1 MRRGPTRSWNFD
13 LYTWKGTFINKNTHK
28 KEEKGNGKR
37 KGKAKTIS
45 YTVSVWQDEIFVCIY
60 AYTYTGEQKLHIYWF
75 REALKFIKTSNE
87 CFVFISD
94 KISYNLFTTSSFEL
108 PALPFYSSTLF
119 TVVIEY
125 AFLRTNV

>member
-1 MRRGPTRSWNFD
+1 M
-13 LYTWKGTFINKNTHK
+13 
-28 KEEKGNGKR
+28 KGNGKR

-45 YTVSVWQDEIFVCIY
+45 YTVSVSQDEIFVCIY
-60 AYTYTGEQKLHIYWF
+60 AYTYTGEQKLHIYLF

-108 PALPFYSSTLF
+108 PALSFYSSTLF